1 MTKSS
6 EPMKVPRRITKPRP
20 IYPLYTCPR
29 PVKMMEQS
37 AAITG
42 LFSGFVFSLTPHRG
56 QISAFL
62 LISSFPH
69 SGQKFGNSTT

>member
-1 MTKSS
+1 
-6 EPMKVPRRITKPRP
+6 
-20 IYPLYTCPR
+20 
-29 PVKMMEQS
+29 MMEQS
-37 AAITG
+37 TAIKG
-42 LFSGFVFSLTPHRG
+42 LFPGFVFSLTPHRG